1 AVVADGVD
9 VADLA
14 ATDPWQ
20 RQGAGGPWVSSSQLS
35 RVLPCSRRRR
45 TAERKDRW
53 KAHSGSG
60 MNSCS
65 LGTCAKR
72 PLFQSALACSIRSL
86 LEETKF
92 HQMWRGPS
100 SASPPRN
107 IIRVGWIAVAVMRS
121 PGRKI

>member
-1 AVVADGVD
+1 MVFIGQTFEKI
-9 VADLA
+9 A
-14 ATDPWQ
+14 ARRGD
-20 RQGAGGPWVSSSQLS
+20 AGGK
-35 RVLPCSRRRR
+35 
-45 TAERKDRW
+45 TARGDKL
-53 KAHSGSG
+53 HSGSG

-72 PLFQSALACSIRSL
+72 PAFQSALACSMRSL

-107 IIRVGWIAVAVMRS
+107 IIRAGVVAFTVMRS
-121 PGRKI
+121 PGRK